1 MVSKTNRQ
9 QFAAM
14 FARQERVPVSSIWQ
28 DDFELTRAVAEASDP
43 DDAQAIDAP
52 APDVFKINYAAY
64 GGSGTYLRVRVGP
77 SLVVGLVN
85 AVMPEPTRTRYLADQ
100 PLLMLRASLSSDCAY
115 TVPGLPTMIF
125 DRPEIVIACVPRGEE
140 IVVDVQGRSRQH
152 SVLLL
157 MNAEEFLPAFGLPAN
172 AVPPALG
179 EALGAASPA
188 GRLITLPL
196 DSRLA
201 GLVETMTDPVPSAHL
216 QRLATLGAVQQLVA
230 WTLEAAERKLEVAGP
245 AAIRPRD
252 VALAYAARELMDRQ
266 VEQVLPLPTLAHK
279 VGTNRKTLNLIFR
292 RVFGTTVAA
301 YAVERRMHLAQALL
315 LDGRL
320 NIAQVADRVGY
331 QHQSSFTAA
340 FRAHAGIS
348 PREYQRQRAA
358 LDMSLAPAPGKPRI
372 GRFP

>member
-1 MVSKTNRQ
+1 VASMSNRQ
-9 QFAAM
+9 QFESM

-28 DDFELTRAVAEASDP
+28 SDFEVRSTGPAVP
-43 DDAQAIDAP
+43 DEDETAGLSAL
-52 APDVFKINYAAY
+52 APDVVKVNYAAF

-77 SLVVGLVN
+77 RLVVGLVN
-85 AVMPEPTRTRYLADQ
+85 AVMPEPARARYVADQ

-115 TVPGLPTMIF
+115 TVPGLPKMVF
-125 DRPEIVIACVPRGEE
+125 DRPEIVIACVPRGQE
-140 IVVDVQGRSRQH
+140 IVVDVHGRSRQH

-157 MNAEEFLPAFGLPAN
+157 MNAEEFLPSFGLQAS

-179 EALGAASPA
+179 DALGPASRA

-201 GLVETMTDPVPSAHL
+201 GLVETMTDPLPSAHL
-216 QRLATLGAVQQLVA
+216 QRLATLGALQQLVA
-230 WTLEAAERKLEVAGP
+230 WTLEAAERKLEMAGP
-245 AAIRPRD
+245 AALRPRD

-266 VEQVLPLPTLAHK
+266 VAPVLPLPTLAHA
-279 VGTNRKTLNLIFR
+279 VGSNRKTLNLIFR

-315 LDGRL
+315 LDGRM
-320 NIAQVADRVGY
+320 NIAQVGDRVGY

-340 FRAHAGIS
+340 FRAHAGMS
-348 PREYQRQRAA
+348 PRAYQRQRAA
-358 LDMSLAPAPGKPRI
+358 LDLSLGPAQGKPRI
-372 GRFP
+372 GRIP